1 MHSHFNISYYIQKQK
16 VHCTTNCVVRYTLS
30 LTEPSLQ
37 EKKALSLHFNSWF
50 LDSEFHVTNICFWA
64 FSAYPRAL
72 SMFCFKVLWMFE
84 FFMAVLANYLVCD
97 WQKQYSQKYL
107 FKKMSCAHKCYIDWI
122 VFEWCSL
129 KLRLLFIRSNSC
141 ARPLKT
147 SLRFWLSL
155 SFAVKWQVEKRKDM
169 RPTNLSILWITL
181 MGLEYCLPFISVFI
195 NRLIFPRISKLFAK
209 VESTRNQNQMF
220 RWQNL
225 NRLEE
230 NTVWKI
236 RST

>member
-1 MHSHFNISYYIQKQK
+1 MHLYFNINYYIQKQK

-30 LTEPSLQ
+30 LTEPSLR

-50 LDSEFHVTNICFWA
+50 LVSEFHVTNICFWT

-72 SMFCFKVLWMFE
+72 SIFYFKVLWMFE
-84 FFMAVLANYLVCD
+84 FFYGRLCKLPSVWLTETVQSKIPVQENVMCTQML
-97 WQKQYSQKYL
+97 
-107 FKKMSCAHKCYIDWI
+107 HDWI
-122 VFEWCSL
+122 LFEWCSL
-129 KLRLLFIRSNSC
+129 ELYLLFIRSNSC

-147 SLRFWLSL
+147 NLHFWLSL

-195 NRLIFPRISKLFAK
+195 NRLIFLRISKLFAK

-225 NRLEE
+225 NKLEE
-230 NTVWKI
+230 NSLKN
-236 RST
+236 